1 MQVRG
6 LILDPV
12 KLLVVSKFFLFF
24 VNDRSNNDSPF
35 KEIFEDFERDL
46 VDEILP

>member
-1 MQVRG
+1 MQFRG

-12 KLLVVSKFFLFF
+12 KLPVVSKFFLFF
-24 VNDRSNNDSPF
+24 VNDRSHGDSPL